1 MTGGLKV
8 DGNISLA
15 LKLQEIVKCYNLKK
29 PNSSSSRRVRY
40 FYDQNLFLTVPRK

>member
-15 LKLQEIVKCYNLKK
+15 LKLQEFVKCYN
-29 PNSSSSRRVRY
+29 
-40 FYDQNLFLTVPRK
+40 

>member
-15 LKLQEIVKCYNLKK
+15 LKLQEIVKCYN
-29 PNSSSSRRVRY
+29 
-40 FYDQNLFLTVPRK
+40 